1 MIHFNGEAV
10 HLQVRDIS
18 KTYSVAELLETYRAL
33 DNEPLSGQNE
43 VFRQVI
49 PLAESLFTE
58 LSPIARLH
66 YDFWKNLQP
75 NRIEPQVF
83 TYTTQ
88 VTDTYQWELRVNSE
102 GLFFQDISGEYGRP
116 NQVFPQLLS
125 EFWLYG
131 PQMPLPELNLRIKV
145 LALIRSAFLQMGGA
159 AYQSH
164 FPLFEYPEL
173 AYPKQWT
180 TGDSLAG
187 SFVILRAY
195 GVESGY
201 QNFHDGLVYLNFR
214 SYEHCLTHP
223 DLARRQLGGEVMAEE
238 VLIEINQLITGSS
251 PQPVMTQPERLRNDR
266 SKQLYM
272 ENGGQIHYIYLDGF
286 GDEYRATPAEEAAWK
301 QELIEQYRERLRVEN
316 NEVVLAGLLRSLH
329 YHDVPDAE
337 TILIKRAD
345 KATLRERQAI
355 GLALWNG
362 NQHEKGVEILL
373 SLMAEQE
380 TGSYWWNFVWT
391 TLIRMQR
398 SSIASAWVAA
408 CLKSNEP
415 RFSQKAAEVIRV
427 WEQLSVNNE

>member
-1 MIHFNGEAV
+1 MIHFDGEAV
-10 HLQVRDIS
+10 HLREHNVS
-18 KTYSVAELLETYRAL
+18 KTYSVPELLETYRAL
-33 DNEPLSGQNE
+33 DNEPLSVQNE

-49 PLAESLFTE
+49 PVAESLFTE
-58 LSPIARLH
+58 LSLIARLH
-66 YDFWKNLQP
+66 YDFWKNFQP

-88 VTDTYQWELRVNSE
+88 VTDTYQWELRVNAE

-116 NQVFPQLLS
+116 NQVFPQLWS

-131 PQMPLPELNLRIKV
+131 PRMPLPELNLRIKV
-145 LALIRSAFLQMGGA
+145 LALNRSAFLQKGGA

-164 FPLFEYPEL
+164 FPLFEYPKP

-187 SFVILRAY
+187 SFVILRTY
-195 GVESGY
+195 GVEYGY
-201 QNFHDGLVYLNFR
+201 QNFRDGLVYLHFL
-214 SYEHCLTHP
+214 SYEHCVTHP
-223 DLARRQLGGEVMAEE
+223 DLARRQLGGEVLAEE
-238 VLIEINQLITGSS
+238 VLIEINQLIAGPS
-251 PQPVMTQPERLRNDR
+251 PQPVMVQAEPLKNNR

-272 ENGGQIHYIYLDGF
+272 ENGGQIHYIHLDGF

-301 QELIEQYRERLRVEN
+301 QELIEQYRERLQVEN

-329 YHDVPDAE
+329 YHNVPDAE
-337 TILIKRAD
+337 KILIKRAD
-345 KATLRERQAI
+345 NATLRERQAI
-355 GLALWNG
+355 ALALWNG
-362 NQHEKGVEILL
+362 SQHEKGVELLL

-398 SSIASAWVAA
+398 SSIARAWIVA
-408 CLKSNEP
+408 CLKCNEP
-415 RFSQKAAEVIRV
+415 RFTQKAEEVLKV
-427 WEQLSVNNE
+427 WELSTVSD